1 MVKIFVGNL
10 SESTTKEE
18 LHSLFSEY
26 GKITECDIVKN
37 FGFVHMEEQ
46 SDAEE
51 AIRNLHHHMM
61 NGQAIN
67 VELSKGKPKNRS
79 RGSTKLYVSNISTT
93 CTNQELRAKFEEYG
107 PVLECDIVK
116 DYAFVHL
123 EREEDALSAIKG
135 LDNSAFQ
142 GKLMNVQLSTSRLR
156 TVPGM
161 GDHAG
166 CYVCGKPGHWSKDC
180 PRGQNGSYGD
190 GGGFRGGRGYPPGPP
205 GFGRGGPGGYGGGP
219 GMLRVPPDYMGS
231 PMYGRV
237 AGYPGA
243 SPMSRHPGYAPARD
257 YGSDGRDQYGSR
269 SAMSYPDRSAA
280 YDRDRYSATIDY
292 YEKYRAR
299 PYSSS
304 YPDERRLSIPPPP
317 PPPSSAVLSRMR
329 LSSGLDP
336 YDRPL
341 ASGASAVSAASA
353 SYYARDR
360 SPIRRVSGG
369 GSATS
374 GYAYERSRLSPVS
387 RSSSYAVS
395 RSREAYGERARYAY

>member
-1 MVKIFVGNL
+1 MCLGILTSSDETSRTVLKCFTSQAYVVL
-10 SESTTKEE
+10 
-18 LHSLFSEY
+18 LDSLFSQFQY
-26 GKITECDIVKN
+26 IKV
-37 FGFVHMEEQ
+37 
-46 SDAEE
+46 
-51 AIRNLHHHMM
+51 NLSVIPTLLTDMRLEVVM
-61 NGQAIN
+61 QRKKKRKR
-67 VELSKGKPKNRS
+67 VLKMPVFFSLSK
-79 RGSTKLYVSNISTT
+79 
-93 CTNQELRAKFEEYG
+93 
-107 PVLECDIVK
+107 
-116 DYAFVHL
+116 
-123 EREEDALSAIKG
+123 
-135 LDNSAFQ
+135 

-205 GFGRGGPGGYGGGP
+205 GFGRGGPGYGGGP

-243 SPMSRHPGYAPARD
+243 SPMSRHPGYAAARD
-257 YGSDGRDQYGSR
+257 YGSDGREQYGGR

-280 YDRDRYSATIDY
+280 YERDRYSATIDY

-304 YPDERRLSIPPPP
+304 YADERRLSIPPPP
-317 PPPSSAVLSRMR
+317 LPPSSAALSRMR
-329 LSSGLDP
+329 LSSSLDA

-341 ASGASAVSAASA
+341 AGAASAASAASA

-369 GSATS
+369 GSGAS
-374 GYAYERSRLSPVS
+374 SSYAYERSRLSPVS